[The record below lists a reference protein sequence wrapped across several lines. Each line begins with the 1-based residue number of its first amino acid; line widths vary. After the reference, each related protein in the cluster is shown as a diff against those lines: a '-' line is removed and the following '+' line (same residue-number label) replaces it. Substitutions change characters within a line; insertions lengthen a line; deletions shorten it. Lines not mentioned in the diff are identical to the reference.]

1 MEGHGRRPQP
11 ILVVL
16 LFVLARRAL
25 TSPDADVLLT
35 FKATITDASAA
46 LATWRPDSE
55 PCVGKVTKW
64 TGVICDGDGSV
75 VGLRLENMNL
85 AGVIDVGPLAA
96 LPRLRS
102 FSVMNNGFAGTMPE
116 FGKLTSLKSV
126 YLSTNKFSGVLPDAA
141 FSGMGWLKKLYLSRN
156 QFTGSIPASVA
167 GLPRL
172 LELGLDS
179 NEFSGAIPE
188 FRSKELKMV
197 NLSNNNLEGNI
208 PENIRKMDATLF
220 AGHAP
225 TNLNSFPSLLLIS
238 NFPEKYLIHV
248 EIHLYNQPIKRMN
261 LFILHNLVFN
271 VGNKGLCGEPLQV
284 SCSSTSPL
292 PSPSSSS
299 SHSSRLVLPLE
310 IGIGLLLVIIVVVG
324 LAMRSRSAK
333 NRDELPTK
341 KNPAKSTK
349 RTKEESMEEG
359 STHST
364 TSSTGSN
371 ARRKAMKE
379 SEQGRLIFVRE
390 GMGRFEL
397 QDLLKSSAEVLG
409 TGSFVTSY
417 KASLNDGT
425 PMVVKRFR
433 NMNKM
438 GKEDFDEHMRR
449 LGRLSHPNLL
459 PLVAYYYRK
468 DEKLLVTGYV
478 AKRSLADLL
487 HGKEQTTS
495 IDWSTRL
502 KIVKGVARG
511 LNYLYE
517 ELQMLLVPHGD
528 LKSTNVLL
536 SDSFVPLLTDFAF
549 VPVMNQSHAAQFM
562 AAFKC
567 PEYRQHEKTSKK
579 SDIWS
584 LGILIL
590 EIVTGKLPSAELQKE
605 KGEVD
610 LPSWVRSVDRE
621 EWRSEVVDSGMK
633 ATAQGQEE
641 MLKLLQIGLDCCEED
656 AERRCELEET
666 LDRIEALKE
675 EGNGGDLSLIDID

>member
-220 AGHAP
+220 A
-225 TNLNSFPSLLLIS
+225 
-238 NFPEKYLIHV
+238 
-248 EIHLYNQPIKRMN
+248 
-261 LFILHNLVFN
+261 
-271 VGNKGLCGEPLQV
+271 GNKGLCGEPLQV

>member
-1 MEGHGRRPQP
+1 MDGHGRRPQP

-16 LFVLARRAL
+16 LFVLAARAL
-25 TSPDADVLLT
+25 SSPDADVLLT

-46 LATWRPDSE
+46 LATWQPESE
-55 PCVGKVTKW
+55 PCVGNVTKW
-64 TGVICDGDGSV
+64 TGAICDDDGSV

-85 AGVIDVGPLAA
+85 SGVIDVGPLAA

-116 FGKLTSLKSV
+116 FGKLTSLKAV
-126 YLSTNKFSGVLPDAA
+126 YLSTNKFSGELPDAA

-172 LELGLDS
+172 LELGLDGNQFS
-179 NEFSGAIPE
+179 NAIPE

-197 NLSNNNLEGNI
+197 NLSNNNLEGSI
-208 PENIRKMDATLF
+208 PENLRKMDASFF
-220 AGHAP
+220 A
-225 TNLNSFPSLLLIS
+225 
-238 NFPEKYLIHV
+238 
-248 EIHLYNQPIKRMN
+248 
-261 LFILHNLVFN
+261 
-271 VGNKGLCGEPLQV
+271 GNKGLCGEPLQV
-284 SCSSTSPL
+284 SCSSTSSL

-299 SHSSRLVLPLE
+299 SHSSHLVLLLA
-310 IGIGLLLVIIVVVG
+310 IVISLLLVIVVVG
-324 LAMRSRSAK
+324 FATRSRSTK
-333 NRDELPTK
+333 NCDLRTQKNLKTTK
-341 KNPAKSTK
+341 GN
-349 RTKEESMEEG
+349 KEETMEEG

-379 SEQGRLIFVRE
+379 PEQGRLIFVKE
-390 GMGRFEL
+390 DMGRFEL

-417 KASLNDGT
+417 KASLTNGT
-425 PMVVKRFR
+425 YMVVKRFR

-487 HGKEQTTS
+487 HSKNKQM

-517 ELQMLLVPHGD
+517 EMQMLLVPHGD

-549 VPVMNQSHAAQFM
+549 LPVMNQSHAAQFM

-584 LGILIL
+584 LGMLIL
-590 EIVTGKLPSAELQKE
+590 EILTGKMPSAELQKE
-605 KGEVD
+605 KGGVD

-621 EWRSEVVDSGMK
+621 EWRSQVVDSGMK
-633 ATAQGQEE
+633 ATAQGEEE

-656 AERRCELEET
+656 PERRCELEET

-675 EGNGGDLSLIDID
+675 EGTGGDVSLIDID